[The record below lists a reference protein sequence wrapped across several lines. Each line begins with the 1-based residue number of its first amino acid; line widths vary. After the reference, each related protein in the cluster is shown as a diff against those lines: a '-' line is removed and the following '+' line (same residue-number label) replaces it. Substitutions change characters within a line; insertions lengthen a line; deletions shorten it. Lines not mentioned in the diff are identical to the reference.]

1 MRIKKTL
8 IILLLPLLLVNGLMA
23 QKEELYLRGRITDEQ
38 GDPVAGAAVSL
49 VNTMIGTY
57 TDYEGYYLL
66 KTDVPGDY
74 KLKISHLGYETLIW
88 NINLQNTLNLDL
100 TLIPRFTRT
109 EEVIVS
115 ATRAGERAPFTW
127 SGISAD
133 EIRRKNL
140 GQDLPYLI
148 GFTPSLVE
156 TSETGTGIG
165 YTSFR
170 IRGSD
175 GSRINITIDG
185 IPLNDA
191 ESQQVFWVDLPDL
204 ASSVDNIQV
213 QRGVGTSSNGAGA
226 FGASINLQTK
236 NPEKEPF
243 AEINT
248 TAGSFNTFKNTITA
262 GTGLL
267 SDKFAFQL
275 RHSVVKSNGY
285 IRRTGS
291 DNKAISLSGI
301 YKTDRSLIKINFMS
315 GSERS
320 GISWWGVPMDMLDR
334 DRRYNPAGKYS
345 DENGITRFYDN
356 ETDNYRQNIIQ
367 LIWSRSISNSLSF
380 HSAIHYTRGDGY
392 YEEYREDHP
401 FSKYGLL
408 PVMTSQGERVTTD
421 LIRRKWMKNDFY
433 GMVYSINYKKKKI
446 EAILG
451 GGMNNYLGDH
461 FGRLV
466 WIQYNAGTEND
477 YQWYFND
484 AAKADIS
491 IYGKVSCKISEK
503 LSGFGDL
510 QYRHINYK
518 MNGSDD
524 DLKDI
529 TQSHLFDFINPKAG
543 IYLSINPLQ
552 DAYFSFSVAHREP
565 TRANFKDAAGDPSA
579 TPRPETLFDFEAGYL
594 LKTNRLKLGLNAFY
608 MFYKDQLVPTGELS
622 NVGYPIMT
630 NVDKSYRTGLEI
642 TMDLKPL
649 PALAWNV
656 SSTISSNKIP
666 GYTEFYTD
674 YNTSDWSSQYRSK
687 YLGRVDIAYSPGI
700 TGISDLSYTLSER
713 ICFHLIS
720 KYVGKQYFDNTM
732 SKSRMLDPY
741 FTSNLRIDFE
751 PEIKKIRKTE
761 LQILV
766 NNIFNTMY
774 ESNAYGGNWYENGI
788 ENTWAYFFPQAGI
801 NFLVRL
807 GLRF

>member
-334 DRRYNPAGKYS
+334 DRRYNPAGKY
-345 DENGITRFYDN
+345 
-356 ETDNYRQNIIQ
+356 
-367 LIWSRSISNSLSF
+367 
-380 HSAIHYTRGDGY
+380 
-392 YEEYREDHP
+392 
-401 FSKYGLL
+401 
-408 PVMTSQGERVTTD
+408 
-421 LIRRKWMKNDFY
+421 
-433 GMVYSINYKKKKI
+433 
-446 EAILG
+446 
-451 GGMNNYLGDH
+451 
-461 FGRLV
+461 
-466 WIQYNAGTEND
+466 
-477 YQWYFND
+477 
-484 AAKADIS
+484 
-491 IYGKVSCKISEK
+491 
-503 LSGFGDL
+503 
-510 QYRHINYK
+510 
-518 MNGSDD
+518 
-524 DLKDI
+524 
-529 TQSHLFDFINPKAG
+529 
-543 IYLSINPLQ
+543 
-552 DAYFSFSVAHREP
+552 
-565 TRANFKDAAGDPSA
+565 
-579 TPRPETLFDFEAGYL
+579 
-594 LKTNRLKLGLNAFY
+594 
-608 MFYKDQLVPTGELS
+608 
-622 NVGYPIMT
+622 
-630 NVDKSYRTGLEI
+630 
-642 TMDLKPL
+642 
-649 PALAWNV
+649 
-656 SSTISSNKIP
+656 
-666 GYTEFYTD
+666 
-674 YNTSDWSSQYRSK
+674 
-687 YLGRVDIAYSPGI
+687 
-700 TGISDLSYTLSER
+700 R
-713 ICFHLIS
+713 I
-720 KYVGKQYFDNTM
+720 
-732 SKSRMLDPY
+732 
-741 FTSNLRIDFE
+741 
-751 PEIKKIRKTE
+751 
-761 LQILV
+761 
-766 NNIFNTMY
+766 
-774 ESNAYGGNWYENGI
+774 
-788 ENTWAYFFPQAGI
+788 
-801 NFLVRL
+801 
-807 GLRF
+807 